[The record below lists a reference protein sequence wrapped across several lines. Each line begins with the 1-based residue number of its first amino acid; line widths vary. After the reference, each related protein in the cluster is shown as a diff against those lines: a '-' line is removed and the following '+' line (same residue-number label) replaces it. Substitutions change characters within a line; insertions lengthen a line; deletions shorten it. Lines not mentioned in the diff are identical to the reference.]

1 MEQSIPFFVYICIMK
16 NSVNIINKKSKFE
29 YEFIQVEIAGIKLS
43 GSEVKAIRMGKASI
57 SEGYCYFNN
66 GELLIKGMNISDY
79 GYGSFHETV
88 RDRKLLLKK
97 RQLNNLESQLING
110 LTIIP
115 YRLFLN
121 DKGLIKIE
129 IALAR
134 GKKLYDKRQ
143 SIKERDIDRDMK
155 RGN

>member
-1 MEQSIPFFVYICIMK
+1 MK
-16 NSVNIINKKSKFE
+16 KSVNIINKKAKFE
-29 YEFIQVEIAGIKLS
+29 YEFIQVEIAGIKLL

-66 GELLIKGMNISDY
+66 GELFVKGMNISDY
-79 GYGSFHETV
+79 GYGSSHDTT
-88 RDRKLLLKK
+88 RDRKLLLKRK
-97 RQLNNLESQLING
+97 ELNNLENQLTNG

-121 DKGLIKIE
+121 DKGLIKLE

-134 GKKLYDKRQ
+134 GKKLYDKRN
-143 SIKERDIDRDMK
+143 SIKSRDIDRDMK
-155 RGN
+155 RDLK